1 MVPSTKLGS
10 SARSRLGS
18 GLQHVRSRVT
28 REWRRGTL
36 LAGGLTA
43 LTIILIWFWPELP
56 VHAVDPSSSQTLD
69 MLSGQAQSLAA
80 VFALVLTV
88 SLIVA
93 QLASRH
99 SPRVLSDYFDQ
110 LTIFYLVGFI
120 FAVLVPLWAL
130 NQPNPILIRLTA
142 TCTAATLYWLIPYFL
157 RFRDRVDPE
166 HELARLA
173 DRIISLLNKPLPPR
187 GSPVRDKMLET
198 AISTQAKIADYL
210 ASSFGFKEYA
220 TFEVC
225 VDEMARIVM
234 HTFTAHDSAEDNRG
248 CPLCKAVRYQILN
261 QLRDTALR
269 TIDDPWTPNVIVA
282 AINSVHSKTEA
293 ERLKNKGEDLL
304 EALAAIGMFAVE
316 RRLDVIAKDVALG
329 MGALGRYTKTQSSR
343 EEWPVVPS
351 AAVGHLGELG
361 KSSTIRHLESTPRQV
376 VTQIES
382 LGKDSVPREA
392 VTQLYIIGKAAIE
405 ERMQYIVRAA
415 ATSIEGIVRS
425 NGRDAA
431 AIEGVRFL
439 AKLGQV
445 AILEERPD
453 DAGVAVL
460 CLLDIGTKVSWASD
474 YIRQEVVKGLVVI
487 RDQAAGSKQSMTTV
501 GARAIP
507 EFLDKAHRGVQG
519 VDLRLV
525 DSFAEAARA
534 VIPVRNPH

>member
-1 MVPSTKLGS
+1 MVPSTKPSS
-10 SARSRLGS
+10 SARSWLGS

-234 HTFTAHDSAEDNRG
+234 HTFTTHDSAEDNSG
-248 CPLCKAVRYQILN
+248 CPLCKTVRNRILD

-282 AINSVHSKTEA
+282 AIKSVHSKTEA
-293 ERLKNKGEDLL
+293 ERLKNRGEDLL
-304 EALAAIGMFAVE
+304 GALAAIGMFAVE

-329 MGALGRYTKTQSSR
+329 MGALGTYIKTPSSR

-361 KSSTIRHLESTPRQV
+361 KSSTIRHLESTPLQV
-376 VTQIES
+376 VVQIES
-382 LGKDSVPREA
+382 LGKNSVPMEA
-392 VTQLYIIGKAAIE
+392 VTQLYIIGKTAIE
-405 ERMQYIVRAA
+405 ERMQDIARAA

-425 NGRDAA
+425 SGSGA

-445 AILEERPD
+445 AILEGRPD

-507 EFLDKAHRGVQG
+507 EFLDKVNRGVQG